1 MGRKCRREYQ
11 IAGAAFLSRF
21 QRPCQ
26 PLGVVVAFLWCA
38 ALSSNVGSA
47 QLTQTDPTVFR
58 TETALVRLDVSVVDA
73 SGHPIAD
80 LLPSDFEVRQAGK
93 QRPVLFAEFRRL
105 ADLNK
110 SLQPTT
116 SQIGSASGGRR
127 IVVVV
132 DDLRMSFE
140 SVVRVRNELFAA
152 LRANAAADDQ
162 MMVVGT
168 RGRDRTIAFTT
179 DPVVLKTQVEAL
191 HWEAPTRGTE
201 PDANDR
207 RRTCMDAP
215 GSENVLDVE
224 CADASLAF
232 ITSAVSDLRSQPGR
246 KIILLLADGI
256 NNNTCPEY
264 RWRFEERL
272 RRLTDLASRTA
283 SIIYALQTHAF
294 SSGVRMPD
302 QRTRSSDVTGPPDI
316 AVTHNEVSEWMKK
329 LAEPTGGYA
338 DRANSMTVLVSAALK
353 DASSYYVLAYEPP
366 PGTFT
371 GGKVQYRRVQVRVS
385 KRGAIVRTRAGFYS
399 IAASELV
406 SK

>member
-1 MGRKCRREYQ
+1 
-11 IAGAAFLSRF
+11 
-21 QRPCQ
+21 
-26 PLGVVVAFLWCA
+26 
-38 ALSSNVGSA
+38 
-47 QLTQTDPTVFR
+47 
-58 TETALVRLDVSVVDA
+58 
-73 SGHPIAD
+73 
-80 LLPSDFEVRQAGK
+80 
-93 QRPVLFAEFRRL
+93 
-105 ADLNK
+105 
-110 SLQPTT
+110 
-116 SQIGSASGGRR
+116 
-127 IVVVV
+127 
-132 DDLRMSFE
+132 MSFE
-140 SVVRVRNELFAA
+140 SVVGVRNELFAA
-152 LRANAAADDQ
+152 LRADTAPDDQ
-162 MMVVGT
+162 VMIVGT
-168 RGRDRTIAFTT
+168 RGGNRTIAFTT
-179 DPVVLKTQVEAL
+179 DPVVLEAQVEAL
-191 HWEAPTRGTE
+191 HWEAPTRVTE

-215 GSENVLDVE
+215 GSENVLDVDF
-224 CADASLAF
+224 AGGSLAF

-256 NNNTCPEY
+256 NDTCPEY

-283 SIIYALQTHAF
+283 SIIYALQTRAF

-302 QRTRSSDVTGPPDI
+302 QRNRSSDVTGPPAV

-353 DASSYYVLAYEPP
+353 DASSYYALAYEPP

-385 KRGAIVRTRAGFYS
+385 RRGAMVRTRAGFYS
-399 IAASELV
+399 IADSELV